1 MTLRRASTIAR
12 KCHTHRLFSTSI
24 RARTLGAGI
33 KSLDIGNSYS
43 RASPLFALQRRFKA
57 GFIDYDAFEKCITEH
72 RGEQGTLDWRLHFKS
87 SDVSD
92 KENVDPA
99 DEGQVSCWHDIPL
112 VIKNTGMFNYVN
124 EIPKGDLA
132 KMECATKERWNP
144 IKQDVKKGKLRFF
157 TYGTIPF
164 NYGFLPQTW
173 EDPTRK
179 SEFSDADT
187 FGDNDPVDVVEL
199 SETPLG
205 CGQISSV
212 KILGLLGLIDEG
224 ETDWKVL
231 ALDNAHK
238 SAGEINSID
247 DVDKV
252 LGAGTLDSVRDWF
265 KMYKTTDGK
274 PENNFTHGG
283 EFLSADKAVEVID
296 ECHKHWKDLV
306 LNKVESKLDKT
317 SHTMNCLT
325 AQGGDEETLNK
336 ILTEAGARGV
346 PKLN

>member
-1 MTLRRASTIAR
+1 VRLCRSNRLLSTSLRTQTLRAGVKPCNKGISFNRFNP
-12 KCHTHRLFSTSI
+12 L
-24 RARTLGAGI
+24 LG
-33 KSLDIGNSYS
+33 
-43 RASPLFALQRRFKA
+43 FQRRFNS
-57 GFIDYDAFEKCITEH
+57 GLIVDYDAFEKCVTEQK
-72 RGEQGTLDWRLHFKS
+72 GDQGTLDWRMHFKS
-87 SDVSD
+87 ASVGGNT
-92 KENVDPA
+92 E
-99 DEGQVSCWHDIPL
+99 DEGEISCWHDIPL
-112 VIKNTGMFNYVN
+112 VVKKTGMFNYVN

-157 TYGTIPF
+157 SYGTIPF

-199 SETPLG
+199 SDTPLV

-212 KILGLLGLIDEG
+212 KVLGLLGLIDEG

-231 ALDNAHK
+231 ALDTAHK
-238 SAGEINSID
+238 SAEKINSLD
-247 DVDKV
+247 DVDSV

-274 PENNFTHGG
+274 PENSFTHGG
-283 EFLSADKAVEVID
+283 AYLGADKAVDVIY
-296 ECHKHWKDLV
+296 ECHRHWKDLV

-317 SHTMNCLT
+317 SHTVSCLT
-325 AQGGDEETLNK
+325 SQGGDEVTLDN
-336 ILTEAGARGV
+336 ILTEGGARGIPV
-346 PKLN
+346 LK